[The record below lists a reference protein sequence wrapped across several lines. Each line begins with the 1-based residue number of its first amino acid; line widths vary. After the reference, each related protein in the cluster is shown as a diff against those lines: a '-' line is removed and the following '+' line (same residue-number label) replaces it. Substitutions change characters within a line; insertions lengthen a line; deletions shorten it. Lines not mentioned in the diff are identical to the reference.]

1 MSMMFGAYHFG
12 KYIFA
17 GDTPDVSIKEGDI
30 NYEDGLINV
39 DIFSPSG
46 IKTDAF
52 ASDVEENPLAQI
64 QFELVS
70 TGCGACTLTFK
81 KLPKISSLNY
91 GSRIDISLFGD
102 HRPWW
107 SGYVLTLP
115 DQGGTQTEF
124 KITAHGYYNA
134 LKNVLIF
141 NTYENMEVSDIVKDI
156 LLTVE
161 SRTGVKYN
169 SSKVYAVGYAIT
181 KIVFDGV
188 NAQECLK
195 QLSEFAYDFVYGVD
209 ERQELFFKQ
218 RVTAI
223 NEEAR
228 FFVPQHVDGFEPT
241 VNLDKL
247 TNWARIKGG
256 NIDEQGESWLA
267 TVENTD
273 SQQAYGRRESVWT
286 LPTAYSPEDVKRW
299 GESELAKYKD
309 PIQSAKVKGVS
320 IRYPKPNK
328 FWVRKLST
336 DGKAAIYNL
345 DGELKQYPISKIKYT
360 INADKGIN
368 CDLEL
373 GEPVFALDKY
383 LFSIE
388 RTARNNEL
396 LQQAS
401 NKQLGGVG

>member
-1 MSMMFGAYHFG
+1 MSMMFGPYHFG

-17 GDTPDVSIKEGDI
+17 GDTPDTTPRESDI
-30 NYEDGLINV
+30 TYEDGLINV
-39 DIFSPSG
+39 DIFLPSG

-52 ASDVEENPLAQI
+52 ASGVEDNPLSQI
-64 QFELVS
+64 QFELVP

-115 DQGGTQTEF
+115 DQGGTQEEF
-124 KITAHGYYNA
+124 KVTAHGYYNA
-134 LKNVLIF
+134 LKNVMIF
-141 NTYENMEVSDIVKDI
+141 KAYENMEVSHIVKDI

-161 SRTGVKYN
+161 TRTGVKYN

-209 ERQELFFKQ
+209 EYQDLFFKQ
-218 RVTAI
+218 RITAI

-228 FFVPQHVDGFEPT
+228 FFVGQHIDGYEPAT
-241 VNLDKL
+241 NIDKL
-247 TNWARIKGG
+247 VNWARIKGA
-256 NIDEQGESWLA
+256 NIDDQGESWLA
-267 TVENTD
+267 TVEDKD
-273 SQQAYGRRESVWT
+273 SQSTYGRRETVWT
-286 LPTAYSPEDVKRW
+286 LPTAYSHEDVTRW
-299 GESELAKYKD
+299 GESELAKYKE
-309 PIQSAKVKGVS
+309 PIMNAKVKGV
-320 IRYPKPNK
+320 RVQYPKPDR

-336 DGKAAIYNL
+336 DGKAAIYNS
-345 DGELKQYPISKIKYT
+345 DGELRQYPISKIKYT
-360 INADKGIN
+360 INADKGIS

-373 GEPVFALDKY
+373 GEPVFTLDKY
-383 LFSIE
+383 LFNIE
-388 RTARNNEL
+388 RTARSNEL

-401 NKQLGGVG
+401 NKQLGGA

>member
-1 MSMMFGAYHFG
+1 MSLIFGQWPFG

-17 GDTPDVSIKEGDI
+17 GNSPNMMPRESDI
-30 NYEDGLINV
+30 SYEDGQVNV
-39 DIFSPSG
+39 DIYSPAG

-52 ASDVEENPLAQI
+52 ATGVEGNPLSQI
-64 QFELVS
+64 QFELVA
-70 TGCGACTLTFK
+70 TGCGACTLNFK
-81 KLPKISSLNY
+81 KLPKVSNLTY
-91 GSRIDISLFGD
+91 GSRIDIRLFGD

-115 DQGGTQTEF
+115 DQGGTQQEF

-134 LKNVLIF
+134 LKNVFIF
-141 NTYENMEVSDIVKDI
+141 KTYENMEVGDIVKDI
-156 LLTVE
+156 LLMVE
-161 SRTGVKYN
+161 TRTGVKYN

-209 ERQELFFKQ
+209 EYQELFFKQ
-218 RVTAI
+218 RITAI

-228 FFVPQHVDGFEPT
+228 FFVGQHVNEFEPAIN
-241 VNLDKL
+241 VDKL
-247 TNWARIKGG
+247 VNWARIKGG
-256 NIDEQGESWLA
+256 NIDDQGESWLA
-267 TVENTD
+267 TVEDTA
-273 SQQAYGRRESVWT
+273 SQQVYGRREDVWT
-286 LPTAYSPEDVKRW
+286 LPTAYSPDDVKRW
-299 GESELAKYKD
+299 GESELSKYKD
-309 PIQSAKVKGVS
+309 PVISAKVKGVS
-320 IRYPKPNK
+320 IKYPKPNR

-345 DGELKQYPISKIKYT
+345 DGELRQYPIAKIKYT
-360 INADKGIN
+360 INADKGIA

-373 GEPVFALDKY
+373 GEPIFTLDRY
-383 LFSIE
+383 LFDIE
-388 RTARNNEL
+388 RVARNNEL

-401 NKQLGGVG
+401 NKQLGGV